1 MTELLDTT
9 GIRQALARP
18 RLRREEVDALHAL
31 TAHLPVLVQG
41 DHTPPRPVTIDEAL
55 VRLDAAVWQ
64 AAASHHV
71 DMCCESTMLEVA
83 DRLTAAGWTSPS
95 ASAAVRATVM
105 LRYAAGR
112 TATTVEDEVDV
123 LDAAARLTAY
133 LELRTRFG

>member
-18 RLRREEVDALHAL
+18 RLRREEVDALRAL
-31 TAHLPVLVQG
+31 TVHLPVLLPG
-41 DHTPPRPVTIDEAL
+41 GHTPSRPVSVDEAL

-64 AAASHHV
+64 AAASHGI
-71 DMCCESTMLEVA
+71 DICCDSTILEVA

-95 ASAAVRATVM
+95 ASAAVRAMVM

-112 TATTVEDEVDV
+112 TPATVADEVDM